1 MDRRTLLAITL
12 ILIVLILPSLLF
24 QRSAPVVPVER
35 PLDSV
40 GPGAP
45 PRGDFAREELN
56 RPQPAVVSA
65 PALVPEPPEE
75 ETTKP
80 VIVESPLYR
89 YSFSPR
95 GARLIGAELLEYRSF
110 SQGDQGVAQLI
121 PDASEFLAYRLVF
134 GNDTISLADWHFEPS
149 TDRVEVGSGGASLSW
164 VARQGPATV
173 RLTYAFQPDHYR
185 FEVRGEVEGI
195 TSSAG
200 RVVVGMG
207 PRLRSTDVDT
217 IVDFRSFGVVTKN
230 RSTDNLKFTSL
241 DPGEVEQLDGPFE
254 WVAIKSKY
262 FLAAVLAIDEGQPR
276 FGGARVTGGPRT
288 PARTKGF
295 LATFAKRDITV
306 ATQVSV
312 LTSLP
317 VPAGRFSFSVYL
329 GPQEYHQLSWVGHD
343 LENVNPYGWIL
354 RPIIGPLAILVVRV
368 LLWLHETLN
377 LAYGWVLVLFGVSIR
392 LALWPL
398 NQKAMRSQMAMQ
410 ALQPE
415 MKAIQDR
422 YKNDKAKLQ
431 QEMMKLYKQH
441 GASPLGGC
449 LPMVLQM
456 PILFT
461 LFFVFLNTIEFRG
474 VPFLWL
480 PDLSLADP
488 LYIIPLVMGASM
500 FGLSKIGQI
509 GVPPNPQTKMML
521 YMMPAV
527 FTIMFLQFSS
537 GLNLYYA
544 TSNLASIPQQ
554 WLVAQERLRRAH
566 KKAAAKT

>member
-12 ILIVLILPSLLF
+12 ILIVLILPSLIS
-24 QRSAPVVPVER
+24 QPPAPVGPTERTPDSPGVTPMGDVP
-35 PLDSV
+35 
-40 GPGAP
+40 
-45 PRGDFAREELN
+45 REELN
-56 RPQPAVVSA
+56 TPQAVVPA
-65 PALVPEPPEE
+65 PALFPEQPAE

-80 VIVESPLYR
+80 VFVESPLYR

-121 PDASEFLAYRLVF
+121 PDVSEFLAYRLVF

-149 TDRVEVGSGGASLSW
+149 TDRVEVGTGGASLSW
-164 VARQGPATV
+164 VARRGPATV

-185 FEVRGEVEGI
+185 FEVRGEFEGI

-200 RVVVGMG
+200 LVVVGMG

-241 DPGEVEQLDGPFE
+241 DFGEMRTLAGPFE

-276 FGGARVTGGPRT
+276 FGGAMVTGGART

-317 VPAGRFSFSVYL
+317 VPAGRFGFSVYL

-354 RPIIGPLAILVVRV
+354 RPIIGPLAILVVRI
-368 LLWLHETLN
+368 LLWLHETLD

-431 QEMMKLYKQH
+431 KEMMKLYKEH

-449 LPMVLQM
+449 LPILLQM

-509 GVPPNPQTKMML
+509 GVPPNPQTKMMV

-527 FTIMFLQFSS
+527 FTLLFLQFSS

-566 KKAAAKT
+566 KKAAGKT

>member
-24 QRSAPVVPVER
+24 QRPAPVER

-45 PRGDFAREELN
+45 PMGDFPREERNLL
-56 RPQPAVVSA
+56 QPMVGPG
-65 PALVPEPPEE
+65 PALVAEPPAE

-80 VIVESPLYR
+80 VVVESPLYR

-110 SQGDQGVAQLI
+110 SQGDRGVAQLI
-121 PDASEFLAYRLVF
+121 PDASEFLVYRLVF

-149 TDRVEVGSGGASLSW
+149 RDRVEVGSRGASLSW
-164 VARQGPATV
+164 DARRGPLTV
-173 RLTYAFQPDHYR
+173 RLTYAFRPDHYR
-185 FEVRGEVEGI
+185 FEVRGEFEFEGI

-200 RVVVGMG
+200 RVLVGMG

-241 DPGEVEQLDGPFE
+241 DPGETRTLAGPFE

-295 LATFAKRDITV
+295 ATFFKRDIMV

-317 VPAGRFSFSVYL
+317 VPAGRFGFSVYL

-377 LAYGWVLVLFGVSIR
+377 LAYGWVLVLFGVAIR

-422 YKNDKAKLQ
+422 YKSDKAKLQ
-431 QEMMKLYKQH
+431 KEMMKLYKQH

-449 LPMVLQM
+449 LPIVLQM

-509 GVPPNPQTKMML
+509 GVPPNPQMKMML

-554 WLVAQERLRRAH
+554 WLVAQERLRRAR
-566 KKAAAKT
+566 KKAEAKT

>member
-12 ILIVLILPSLLF
+12 ILIVLILPSLIF
-24 QRSAPVVPVER
+24 QRPAPVER
-35 PLDSV
+35 PLDSL
-40 GPGAP
+40 GAP
-45 PRGDFAREELN
+45 PRGDFPREELN
-56 RPQPAVVSA
+56 RPQRAVVPA
-65 PALVPEPPEE
+65 PALVPEPPAG

-95 GARLIGAELLEYRSF
+95 GARLIGAEMLDYRSF

-121 PDASEFLAYRLVF
+121 PDDSKFLAYRLVF

-149 TDRVEVGSGGASLSW
+149 TDRVEVGPGGASLSW

-185 FEVRGEVEGI
+185 FEVRGEFEGI
-195 TSSAG
+195 TASAG
-200 RVVVGMG
+200 RIVVEMG

-241 DPGEVEQLDGPFE
+241 DPDETRTLAGPFE

-276 FGGARVTGGPRT
+276 FGVAIVTGGPRT

-295 LATFAKRDITV
+295 LAMFAKRNIMV

-317 VPAGRFSFSVYL
+317 VPAGRFGFSVYL

-343 LENVNPYGWIL
+343 LENVNPYGWIFQ
-354 RPIIGPLAILVVRV
+354 PIIGPLAIIVVRV

-415 MKAIQDR
+415 MKAIQDQ
-422 YKNDKAKLQ
+422 YKNDKARLQ
-431 QEMMKLYKQH
+431 KEMMKLYKQH

-509 GVPPNPQTKMML
+509 GVPPNPQTKMMV

-554 WLVAQERLRRAH
+554 WLVARERLRRAH

>member
-1 MDRRTLLAITL
+1 
-12 ILIVLILPSLLF
+12 
-24 QRSAPVVPVER
+24 
-35 PLDSV
+35 
-40 GPGAP
+40 
-45 PRGDFAREELN
+45 
-56 RPQPAVVSA
+56 
-65 PALVPEPPEE
+65 
-75 ETTKP
+75 
-80 VIVESPLYR
+80 VESPLYR

-95 GARLIGAELLEYRSF
+95 GARLVGAELLQYRSF

-121 PDASEFLAYRLVF
+121 PDVSEFLVYRLVF
-134 GNDTISLADWHFEPS
+134 GDDTISLADWHFEPS

-164 VARQGPATV
+164 VARRGPATV

-185 FEVRGEVEGI
+185 FEVRGEFEGI

-200 RVVVGMG
+200 RVLVGMG

-241 DPGEVEQLDGPFE
+241 DFGETRTLAGPFE

-276 FGGARVTGGPRT
+276 FGGARVTGGART

-295 LATFAKRDITV
+295 ATFFKRDITV
-306 ATQVSV
+306 ATQASV
-312 LTSLP
+312 LTSLTMP
-317 VPAGRFSFSVYL
+317 DGRFGFSVYL
-329 GPQEYHQLSWVGHD
+329 GPQEYRQLSWVGHD
-343 LENVNPYGWIL
+343 LEDVNPYGWIL
-354 RPIIGPLAILVVRV
+354 RPIIAPLSIIVVRI

-377 LAYGWVLVLFGVSIR
+377 LAYGWVLVLFGVAIR

-431 QEMMKLYKQH
+431 KEMMKLYKQH

-449 LPMVLQM
+449 LPIVLQM

-509 GVPPNPQTKMML
+509 GVPPNPQMKMML
-521 YMMPAV
+521 YVMPAV
-527 FTIMFLQFSS
+527 FTLLFLQFSS

>member
-12 ILIVLILPSLLF
+12 ILIVLILPSLIS
-24 QRSAPVVPVER
+24 QPPAPVGPTERTPDSPGVTPMGDVP
-35 PLDSV
+35 
-40 GPGAP
+40 
-45 PRGDFAREELN
+45 REELN
-56 RPQPAVVSA
+56 TPQAVVPA
-65 PALVPEPPEE
+65 PALFPEPPAE

-80 VIVESPLYR
+80 VFVESPLYR

-121 PDASEFLAYRLVF
+121 PDVSEFLAYRLVF

-149 TDRVEVGSGGASLSW
+149 TDRVEVGTGGASLSW
-164 VARQGPATV
+164 VARRGPATV

-185 FEVRGEVEGI
+185 FEVRGEFEGI

-200 RVVVGMG
+200 LVVVGMG

-241 DPGEVEQLDGPFE
+241 DFGEMRTLAGPFE

-276 FGGARVTGGPRT
+276 FGGAMVTGGART

-317 VPAGRFSFSVYL
+317 VPAGRFGFSVYL
-329 GPQEYHQLSWVGHD
+329 GPQEYHQLSSIGHD
-343 LENVNPYGWIL
+343 LEDVNPYGWIL
-354 RPIIGPLAILVVRV
+354 RPIIGPLAILVVRI
-368 LLWLHETLN
+368 LLWLHETLD

-431 QEMMKLYKQH
+431 KEMMKLYKEH

-449 LPMVLQM
+449 LPILLQM

-509 GVPPNPQTKMML
+509 GVPPNPQTKMMV

-527 FTIMFLQFSS
+527 FTLLFLQFSS

>member
-1 MDRRTLLAITL
+1 MDHRTLLAITL
-12 ILIVLILPSLLF
+12 ILIVLILPSLIF
-24 QRSAPVVPVER
+24 QPPAPVPGESPR
-35 PLDSV
+35 DSLGV
-40 GPGAP
+40 GAP
-45 PRGDFAREELN
+45 PPGDFAREELN
-56 RPQPAVVSA
+56 RPQPAVIPA
-65 PALVPEPPEE
+65 PALVPEPLAQ

-121 PDASEFLAYRLVF
+121 PDNSEFLAYRLVF

-149 TDRVEVGSGGASLSW
+149 TDRVEVGSRGASLSW
-164 VARQGPATV
+164 VARRGPATV

-185 FEVRGEVEGI
+185 FEVWGEFEGI
-195 TSSAG
+195 ASSAAL
-200 RVVVGMG
+200 VVVGMG

-241 DPGEVEQLDGPFE
+241 DFGETRTLAGPFE

-276 FGGARVTGGPRT
+276 FGGVRVTGGPRT
-288 PARTKGF
+288 PARTKGI
-295 LATFAKRDITV
+295 LATFARRDITV

-317 VPAGRFSFSVYL
+317 VPAGRFGFSVYL
-329 GPQEYHQLSWVGHD
+329 GPQEYHELSRIGHD
-343 LENVNPYGWIL
+343 LEDVNPYGWIL
-354 RPIIGPLAILVVRV
+354 RPIIGPLAIIVVRI

-431 QEMMKLYKQH
+431 KEMMKLYKEH

-449 LPMVLQM
+449 LPILLQM

-509 GVPPNPQTKMML
+509 GVPPNPQMKMML
-521 YMMPAV
+521 YVMPAV
-527 FTIMFLQFSS
+527 FTLLFLQFSS

-544 TSNLASIPQQ
+544 TSNIASIPQQ
-554 WLVAQERLRRAH
+554 WLVAQERLRRAR

>member
-1 MDRRTLLAITL
+1 MDQRTLLAITL
-12 ILIVLILPSLLF
+12 ILIVLILPSLIF
-24 QRSAPVVPVER
+24 QPPAPVVPAER
-35 PLDSV
+35 PPDSL
-40 GPGAP
+40 GLP
-45 PRGDFAREELN
+45 PVGDFAREERN
-56 RPQPAVVSA
+56 MPRPAEVPA
-65 PALVPEPPEE
+65 PALVLEPPAE
-75 ETTKP
+75 ETTRP
-80 VIVESPLYR
+80 VIVESLLYR

-121 PDASEFLAYRLVF
+121 PDASEFLVYRLVF

-149 TDRVEVGSGGASLSW
+149 TGRVEVGSSGGSLSW
-164 VARQGPATV
+164 VARRGPATV
-173 RLTYAFQPDHYR
+173 RLTYVFQPDHYR
-185 FEVRGEVEGI
+185 FEVRGEFEGI

-217 IVDFRSFGVVTKN
+217 IVDFRSFGVVTKS

-241 DPGEVEQLDGPFE
+241 DPGETRTLPGPFE

-262 FLAAVLAIDEGQPR
+262 FLAAVLALDEDQPR

-295 LATFAKRDITV
+295 ATFFKRDITV
-306 ATQVSV
+306 ATQASV

-317 VPAGRFSFSVYL
+317 VPDGHFGFSVYL
-329 GPQEYHQLSWVGHD
+329 GPQEYRQLSWIGHD
-343 LENVNPYGWIL
+343 LEDVNPYGWIL
-354 RPIIGPLAILVVRV
+354 RPIIAPLSIIVVRI

-377 LAYGWVLVLFGVSIR
+377 LAYGWVLVLFGVAIR

-431 QEMMKLYKQH
+431 KEMMKLYKQH

-449 LPMVLQM
+449 LPIVLQM

-509 GVPPNPQTKMML
+509 GVPPNPQMKMML
-521 YMMPAV
+521 YVMPAV
-527 FTIMFLQFSS
+527 FTLLFLQFSS

-554 WLVAQERLRRAH
+554 WLVAQERLRRAR

>member
-1 MDRRTLLAITL
+1 MDSRILLAITL
-12 ILIVLILPSLLF
+12 ILVVLVLPSLIF
-24 QRSAPVVPVER
+24 QPPAPVMPAEHQSDSLRVP
-35 PLDSV
+35 
-40 GPGAP
+40 AM
-45 PRGDFAREELN
+45 GDFAREERN

-65 PALVPEPPEE
+65 PALVPESPEE

-80 VIVESPLYR
+80 VIVESSLYR

-95 GARLIGAELLEYRSF
+95 GARLVGAELLKYRSF
-110 SQGDQGVAQLI
+110 SPGDQGVAQLI
-121 PDASEFLAYRLVF
+121 PDVSEFLAYRLVF

-164 VARQGPATV
+164 VARRGPATV

-185 FEVRGEVEGI
+185 FEVRGEFEGI

-200 RVVVGMG
+200 LVVVGIG

-241 DPGEVEQLDGPFE
+241 DLGETRTLAGPFE

-262 FLAAVLAIDEGQPR
+262 FLAAVLAIDEAQPR
-276 FGGARVTGGPRT
+276 LGGARVTGGPRT

-295 LATFAKRDITV
+295 LGFAKRDITV

-312 LTSLP
+312 LMSLP
-317 VPAGRFSFSVYL
+317 VPAGRFGFSVYL
-329 GPQEYHQLSWVGHD
+329 GPQEYRQLSRVGHD
-343 LENVNPYGWIL
+343 LEDVNPYGWIL
-354 RPIIGPLAILVVRV
+354 RPIIAPLSIIVVRV
-368 LLWLHETLN
+368 LLWLHETLD
-377 LAYGWVLVLFGVSIR
+377 LAYGWVLVLFGVSLR

-415 MKAIQDR
+415 MKAIQDQ

-431 QEMMKLYKQH
+431 KEMMKLYKQH

-449 LPMVLQM
+449 LPIVLQM

-500 FGLSKIGQI
+500 FWLSKIGQM
-509 GVPPNPQTKMML
+509 GVPPNPQTKLML
-521 YMMPAV
+521 YVMPAV
-527 FTIMFLQFSS
+527 FTMLFLQFSS

-566 KKAAAKT
+566 KKSAAKT

>member
-1 MDRRTLLAITL
+1 MDHRTLLAITL
-12 ILIVLILPSLLF
+12 ILIVLILPSLIF
-24 QRSAPVVPVER
+24 KPPAPVVPAER
-35 PLDSV
+35 PPDSLR
-40 GPGAP
+40 AP
-45 PRGDFAREELN
+45 PMGDFAREELN
-56 RPQPAVVSA
+56 RPQPAVVPR
-65 PALVPEPPEE
+65 PALVAEPPEE
-75 ETTKP
+75 ETTQP

-95 GARLIGAELLEYRSF
+95 GARLVGAELLEYRSF
-110 SQGDQGVAQLI
+110 SQGDQGIAQLI
-121 PDASEFLAYRLVF
+121 PDVSEFLAYRLVF

-149 TDRVEVGSGGASLSW
+149 TDRVEVGSSGASLSW
-164 VARQGPATV
+164 VARRGPATV
-173 RLTYAFQPDHYR
+173 RLTYAFRPDHYR
-185 FEVRGEVEGI
+185 FEVRGEFEGI

-200 RVVVGMG
+200 LVVVGMG

-241 DPGEVEQLDGPFE
+241 DFGEMRTLAGPFE

-276 FGGARVTGGPRT
+276 FGGARVTGGQRT

-317 VPAGRFSFSVYL
+317 VPAGRFGFSVYL

-354 RPIIGPLAILVVRV
+354 RPIIGPLAILVVRI

-377 LAYGWVLVLFGVSIR
+377 LAYGWVLVLFGVAIR

-415 MKAIQDR
+415 MKAIQER

-431 QEMMKLYKQH
+431 KEMMKLYKEH

-449 LPMVLQM
+449 LPILLQM

-509 GVPPNPQTKMML
+509 GVPPNPQTKMMV
-521 YMMPAV
+521 YVMPAV
-527 FTIMFLQFSS
+527 FTLLFLQFSS

-566 KKAAAKT
+566 KKAAGKT

>member
-24 QRSAPVVPVER
+24 QAPAPVVPAER
-35 PLDSV
+35 PLDSL
-40 GPGAP
+40 GAP
-45 PRGDFAREELN
+45 PMGDFAREERN
-56 RPQPAVVSA
+56 MRQPAVVPA
-65 PALVPEPPEE
+65 PALVPAPPEE

-121 PDASEFLAYRLVF
+121 PDVSEFLVYRLVF

-149 TDRVEVGSGGASLSW
+149 RDRVEVGSRGASLSW
-164 VARQGPATV
+164 VARRGPATV

-185 FEVRGEVEGI
+185 FEVRGEFEGI
-195 TSSAG
+195 TSDAG
-200 RVVVGMG
+200 LVVVGMG

-241 DPGEVEQLDGPFE
+241 DPGETRTLAGPFE

-276 FGGARVTGGPRT
+276 FGGARVTGGLRT

-312 LTSLP
+312 LTSLTAP
-317 VPAGRFSFSVYL
+317 DGRFGFSVYL
-329 GPQEYHQLSWVGHD
+329 GPQEYHQLSRIGHD
-343 LENVNPYGWIL
+343 LEDVNPYGWIL
-354 RPIIGPLAILVVRV
+354 RPIIGPLAIIVVRV

-431 QEMMKLYKQH
+431 KEMMKLYKQH

-449 LPMVLQM
+449 LPIVLQM

-509 GVPPNPQTKMML
+509 GVPPNPQTKMMV

-554 WLVAQERLRRAH
+554 WLVAKERLRRAH
-566 KKAAAKT
+566 KKAAAKA